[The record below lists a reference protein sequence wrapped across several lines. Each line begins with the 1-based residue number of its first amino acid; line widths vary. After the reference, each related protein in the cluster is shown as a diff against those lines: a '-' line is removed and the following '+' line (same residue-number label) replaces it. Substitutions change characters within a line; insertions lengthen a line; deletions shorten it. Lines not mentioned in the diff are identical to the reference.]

1 MDLKEV
7 FVYYD
12 NVLTFFFVSL
22 QSIKKSAQEYSAKN
36 WTYVRFRLNLT
47 NSQKHAR
54 FLKLRMF
61 VKELL
66 DELVEIFQ
74 R

>member
-36 WTYVRFRLNLT
+36 WIYVRFRLN
-47 NSQKHAR
+47 
-54 FLKLRMF
+54 FLGQEVDK
-61 VKELL
+61 
-66 DELVEIFQ
+66 
-74 R
+74 

>member
-1 MDLKEV
+1 MIFCFKLQKMDLKEV

-36 WTYVRFRLNLT
+36 WTYVRFRLN
-47 NSQKHAR
+47 
-54 FLKLRMF
+54 FLGQEVDK
-61 VKELL
+61 
-66 DELVEIFQ
+66 
-74 R
+74 